1 MWTII
6 IFMALGVAVGA
17 MVSMKESHVAVLGK
31 LQSVGVILLLFVMGL
46 SMGLDRKLLSQLST
60 LGYKALV
67 YAGLTTV
74 CSILC
79 VYLFTRRLGK
89 VGAAE

>member
-6 IFMALGVAVGA
+6 LFMALGVLVGA
-17 MVSMKESHVAVLGK
+17 TIPMNDHQVALLGK
-31 LQSVGVILLLFVMGL
+31 LQSAGVILLLFVMGL
-46 SMGLDRKLLSQLST
+46 SMGLDRNLLSQLST

-67 YAGLTTV
+67 YAGLTTFF
-74 CSILC
+74 SITA

-89 VGAAE
+89 GGGQQ

>member
-6 IFMALGVAVGA
+6 LFMAFGILVGA
-17 MVSMKESHVAVLGK
+17 AVPMKDKQISIIGK
-31 LQSVGVILLLFVMGL
+31 LQSAGVILLLFVMGL
-46 SMGLDRKLLSQLST
+46 SMGLDRRLLSQLST

-74 CSILC
+74 FSIAL

-89 VGAAE
+89 GGASK

>member
-6 IFMALGVAVGA
+6 VFMALGVLMGA
-17 MVSMKESHVAVLGK
+17 LVPMKEKQVSILGK
-31 LQSVGVILLLFVMGL
+31 LQSAGVILLLFVMGL

-67 YAGLTTV
+67 YALMTTLF
-74 CSILC
+74 SIAM
-79 VYLFTRRLGK
+79 VFLFTHRIRKGEK
-89 VGAAE
+89 FQ